1 MDIFGED
8 ATTSKKERVM
18 HLNKEQE
25 DLYRITIDEVKK
37 QIEDIDGKI
46 EKELQKVRERLAEL
60 QESKKSLKMIYGGMA
75 NILGV
80 EVEQEDDILT
90 SSPMSTAKM

>member
-1 MDIFGED
+1 
-8 ATTSKKERVM
+8 M
-18 HLNKEQE
+18 HLNKDQE

-37 QIEDIDGKI
+37 QIEDIDVKI

-60 QESKKSLKMIYGGMA
+60 QETKKSLKMIYSGMA
-75 NILGV
+75 KILGV
-80 EVEQEDDILT
+80 EVEQEDDMLT